1 MTTVD
6 ADVDVA
12 AGREGGPAPAAEQQ
26 TRGATPPSAAWRN
39 VLALSIVALGLAL
52 VAFFVLKPAGQGG
65 ESAAAI
71 APQAHHR
78 APDFLL
84 TSTRGERVSLLGL
97 RGHPVLINFWFTNC
111 PPCRTEVPELQRASL
126 ELRSSGAVV
135 LGVDAIGEDAATI
148 EAFARPLGIT
158 YPLLLD
164 ATQGVTKRYLIQVT
178 PTSFF
183 LDRQGVIRSV
193 HLGPLKASDIRAG
206 LAGL

>member
-6 ADVDVA
+6 ADVDVV
-12 AGREGGPAPAAEQQ
+12 AGGEGGPAPAAEQQ
-26 TRGATPPSAAWRN
+26 TMGATPPSAAWRN
-39 VLALSIVALGLAL
+39 VLALGIVVLGAALI
-52 VAFFVLKPAGQGG
+52 AFFVLKPAGD
-65 ESAAAI
+65 SAAAI
-71 APQAHHR
+71 APQAHHH

-84 TSTRGERVSLLGL
+84 ISTRGERIRLSGL

-111 PPCRTEVPELQRASL
+111 PPCRTEMPELQRASL

-135 LGVDAIGEDAATI
+135 LGVDAVGEDAATI
-148 EAFARPLGIT
+148 EAFAGPLGIT

-164 ATQGVTKRYLIQVT
+164 ATQSVTKRYLIQET

-183 LDRQGVIRSV
+183 VDRQGLIHSV
-193 HLGPLKASDIRAG
+193 HLGPLKAADIRAG